1 MARVGRERAALD
13 LAHDVGERRVGRGVD
28 AALLASGDDEA
39 VEEVDLGAPSLDHVL
54 RHGRALLGGDALVL
68 RQEPDLEWL
77 LTTPLPTTAPP
88 RKVSIDPKI
97 YQGQIVAAMSVN
109 DDQRKRKCGEVQR
122 RLTAIKTIADE
133 FAAQEHYAAA
143 LTIYEVLVTEVIE
156 HFNDYRDE
164 YVAFSVILRGC
175 IDGLDSCFAGEED
188 NPEMRLRVIRVLFAI
203 YRFYTD
209 SWMDLDED
217 IPGLLVGNTTLEEH
231 QVIASWLRDALSQT
245 KAEGSAGY
253 SRQRY
258 EAFLAALE
266 QVDRP

>member
-1 MARVGRERAALD
+1 MDILKKSLEQREKPELIAIIT
-13 LAHDVGERRVGRGVD
+13 HM
-28 AALLASGDDEA
+28 
-39 VEEVDLGAPSLDHVL
+39 
-54 RHGRALLGGDALVL
+54 L
-68 RQEPDLEWL
+68 RQEPELEWL
-77 LTTPLPTTAPP
+77 LNTPLPIASS
-88 RKVSIDPKI
+88 RKTSIDPKI
-97 YQGQIVAAMSVN
+97 YRQQVLAAMSAG
-109 DDQRKRKCGEVQR
+109 DYQRKRKRGEVQR

-133 FAAQEHYAAA
+133 FAAQENYAAA

-164 YVAFSVILRGC
+164 YVAFSVILMGC

-217 IPGLLVGNTTLEEH
+217 IPGLLVGNTTPEEH
-231 QVIASWLRDALSQT
+231 QVIAGWLRHALSQT
-245 KAEGSAGY
+245 KAEGSAGD

-266 QVDRP
+266 QIDRP

>member
-1 MARVGRERAALD
+1 MLKKNLEQCEKPELIAIIQ
-13 LAHDVGERRVGRGVD
+13 HM
-28 AALLASGDDEA
+28 
-39 VEEVDLGAPSLDHVL
+39 
-54 RHGRALLGGDALVL
+54 L
-68 RQEPDLEWL
+68 RQEPELQWL
-77 LTTPLPTTAPP
+77 LTTPLPTASS
-88 RKVSIDPKI
+88 RKSSIDPEV
-97 YQGQIVAAMSVN
+97 YRQQVLAAMSSGEY
-109 DDQRKRKCGEVQR
+109 QRKHKRGEVER

-143 LTIYEVLVTEVIE
+143 LTIYEVLVTEVIQ

-164 YVAFSVILRGC
+164 YIAFSVILTGC

-188 NPEMRLRVIRVLFAI
+188 NQEMRLRVLRSLFAI

-217 IPGLLVGNTTLEEH
+217 IPGLLVGNTTIEER

-245 KAEGSAGY
+245 KTEGNAGY

-258 EAFLAALE
+258 EAFLAAIK
-266 QVDRP
+266 QVDQA

>member
-1 MARVGRERAALD
+1 MDTWKRKLEKL
-13 LAHDVGERRVGRGVD
+13 EKP
-28 AALLASGDDEA
+28 E
-39 VEEVDLGAPSLDHVL
+39 
-54 RHGRALLGGDALVL
+54 LVAIITHML
-68 RQEPDLEWL
+68 RQEPDLQWL
-77 LTTPLPTTAPP
+77 LATPLPTASSH
-88 RKVSIDPKI
+88 KASIDPKL
-97 YQGQIVAAMSVN
+97 YRQQVLAAMAAG
-109 DDQRKRKCGEVQR
+109 DYRRKPKRDEVQQ

-133 FAAQEHYAAA
+133 FAAQENYAAA
-143 LTIYEVLVTEVIE
+143 LTIYEVLVTEVIA

-164 YVAFSVILRGC
+164 YVAFSVILMGC

-217 IPGLLVGNTTLEEH
+217 IPGLLIGNTTPEER
-231 QVIASWLRDALSQT
+231 QVIAGWLRDALPQT

-258 EAFLAALE
+258 KAFLAALE
-266 QVDRP
+266 QVDQP